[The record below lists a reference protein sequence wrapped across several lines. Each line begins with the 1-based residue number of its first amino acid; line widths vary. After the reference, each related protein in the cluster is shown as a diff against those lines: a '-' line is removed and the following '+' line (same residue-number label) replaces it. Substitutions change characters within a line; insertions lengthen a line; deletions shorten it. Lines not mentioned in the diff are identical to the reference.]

1 MTGWR
6 AVLASV
12 GARRMRRLP
21 LPPLRRSLYWRGG
34 SRTRFTIPEPLEEER
49 LAAEAAR
56 EVSGRSPHAEPAGA
70 RPGSNFI
77 SFCREH
83 NLGPRQGAPVKR
95 GERWAAEAALEQR
108 MGRKLDEKSWAT
120 RGWVMGVPPE
130 PTSTPPSKAAGPAA
144 GALRQRALADW
155 VMGHDLA
162 PSSGAPQPSQPPRP
176 PPPHSPS
183 SDSAAASGRRPKAP
197 NASAASEP
205 TAAGSVPA
213 GVPARWRALS
223 EFSLTPRQVRGRVG
237 VGAGV
242 GVGLGFGLGSLTLTL
257 TLALSLAPRQMKA
270 ELDQLVIAQDE
281 AKRALS
287 VALCNHY
294 RFVQRCLAT
303 PEHAGQAQGLGLAS
317 PHPST
322 QVRVRA

>member
-1 MTGWR
+1 
-6 AVLASV
+6 
-12 GARRMRRLP
+12 MRRLP
-21 LPPLRRSLYWRGG
+21 IPPLRRSLYWRGG
-34 SRTRFTIPEPLEEER
+34 SRTRFTFPEPLEEER

-56 EVSGRSPHAEPAGA
+56 EVSGRSPHAEPAA

-162 PSSGAPQPSQPPRP
+162 PSSGAPQPSRPPRP
-176 PPPHSPS
+176 PPPQPS
-183 SDSAAASGRRPKAP
+183 SDSAAASGRRVKAP

-223 EFSLTPRQVRGRVG
+223 EFSLT
-237 VGAGV
+237 
-242 GVGLGFGLGSLTLTL
+242 
-257 TLALSLAPRQMKA
+257 PRQMKA

-303 PEHAGQAQGLGLAS
+303 PEHAGQAQGLGPRDSGARGS
-317 PHPST
+317 GPG
-322 QVRVRA
+322 RRA

>member
-1 MTGWR
+1 
-6 AVLASV
+6 
-12 GARRMRRLP
+12 MRRLP

-34 SRTRFTIPEPLEEER
+34 SRTRFTFPEPLEEER

-223 EFSLTPRQVRGRVG
+223 EFSLTPRQ
-237 VGAGV
+237 
-242 GVGLGFGLGSLTLTL
+242 
-257 TLALSLAPRQMKA
+257 MKA

>member
-1 MTGWR
+1 M
-6 AVLASV
+6 
-12 GARRMRRLP
+12 
-21 LPPLRRSLYWRGG
+21 
-34 SRTRFTIPEPLEEER
+34 
-49 LAAEAAR
+49 
-56 EVSGRSPHAEPAGA
+56 
-70 RPGSNFI
+70 
-77 SFCREH
+77 
-83 NLGPRQGAPVKR
+83 KR

-223 EFSLTPRQVRGRVG
+223 EFSLTPRQ
-237 VGAGV
+237 
-242 GVGLGFGLGSLTLTL
+242 
-257 TLALSLAPRQMKA
+257 MKA
-270 ELDQLVIAQDE
+270 ELDKLVIAQDE

>member
-1 MTGWR
+1 
-6 AVLASV
+6 
-12 GARRMRRLP
+12 MRRLP

-34 SRTRFTIPEPLEEER
+34 NRTRFTFPEPLEEER

-257 TLALSLAPRQMKA
+257 SLAPRQMKA

-303 PEHAGQAQGLGLAS
+303 PEHAGQGQGLGL
-317 PHPST
+317 
-322 QVRVRA
+322 RVSGFRVWV